1 MFPSVSRC
9 WVGFTVI
16 DIDLYINLALRFFR
30 DRVNE
35 NQVLEQCLEIFKKR
49 KRPSFA
55 VTQNLVPSFWCNSKF
70 YVLCPHRVKYPV
82 K

>member
-35 NQVLEQCLEIFKKR
+35 NQEQCPEILKKR
-49 KRPSFA
+49 KRPSFCGDPKPCA
-55 VTQNLVPSFWCNSKF
+55 ELLV
-70 YVLCPHRVKYPV
+70 
-82 K
+82 

>member
-35 NQVLEQCLEIFKKR
+35 NQEQWLENI
-49 KRPSFA
+49 
-55 VTQNLVPSFWCNSKF
+55 
-70 YVLCPHRVKYPV
+70 
-82 K
+82 